1 MNKDLA
7 TILEKINNLEMR
19 YGLSRIDQQQRS
31 IFNYIVQC
39 AAKGKPATPQ
49 DVLNCKFTS
58 RSSTYRHLTA
68 LTDMDV
74 IYQKWD
80 GGYCTYSPAVHFEKF
95 IKDILSLGQSKSWNC
110 SGWSNII
117 LINQPNNKKLL
128 HWSSFYS
135 FKPSNSRRSI
145 RVRRGSACTI
155 KTIS

>member
-7 TILEKINNLEMR
+7 TVLEKINNLEVR

-31 IFNYIVQC
+31 IFNYIVQS

-80 GGYCTYSPAVHFEKF
+80 GGYCTYSPAVHLEKF
-95 IKDILSLGQSKSWNC
+95 IKDVLSLGQSKS
-110 SGWSNII
+110 
-117 LINQPNNKKLL
+117 
-128 HWSSFYS
+128 
-135 FKPSNSRRSI
+135 
-145 RVRRGSACTI
+145 
-155 KTIS
+155 

>member
-7 TILEKINNLEMR
+7 AVLDKINSLEMR
-19 YGLSRIDQQQRS
+19 YGLSRVDHQQRP

-74 IYQKWD
+74 IYQNWD
-80 GGYCTYSPAVHFEKF
+80 GGYCTYSPTVLLEKF
-95 IKDILSLGQSKSWNC
+95 INDVLALGEA
-110 SGWSNII
+110 
-117 LINQPNNKKLL
+117 KK
-128 HWSSFYS
+128 
-135 FKPSNSRRSI
+135 
-145 RVRRGSACTI
+145 
-155 KTIS
+155 